1 MAMLP
6 SVPLKKERAL
16 AIVGSTPTQYDRYA
30 ELVIHRP
37 APDVITAVAD
47 TLAPASS

>member
-6 SVPLKKERAL
+6 SVPLKKERRL

-30 ELVIHRP
+30 ELVIRRP
-37 APDVITAVAD
+37 APGVITAVAD
-47 TLAPASS
+47 QLAPG